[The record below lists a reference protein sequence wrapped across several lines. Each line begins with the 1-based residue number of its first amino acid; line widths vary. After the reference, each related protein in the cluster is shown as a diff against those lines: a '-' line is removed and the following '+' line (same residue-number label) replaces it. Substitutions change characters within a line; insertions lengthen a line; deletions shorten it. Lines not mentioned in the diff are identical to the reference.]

1 MNADLKYSPN
11 QNLKDS
17 CIYPIVDKND
27 LNFSVNALA
36 QALDSSNTLDLL
48 VFNYGIFLM
57 AGK

>member
-1 MNADLKYSPN
+1 MNADLKYLPN

-17 CIYPIVDKND
+17 CIYPIINKND
-27 LNFSVNALA
+27 LNFSVNALT

-48 VFNYGIFLM
+48 VFNHGIFLM

>member
-1 MNADLKYSPN
+1 MNADLKYSPKRN
-11 QNLKDS
+11 RQNS
-17 CIYPIVDKND
+17 CIYPTINKND
-27 LNFSVNALA
+27 LNVSVNALT

>member
-1 MNADLKYSPN
+1 MNADLKYSPKRN
-11 QNLKDS
+11 LQNS
-17 CIYPIVDKND
+17 CIYPTINKND
-27 LNFSVNALA
+27 LNVSVNALT